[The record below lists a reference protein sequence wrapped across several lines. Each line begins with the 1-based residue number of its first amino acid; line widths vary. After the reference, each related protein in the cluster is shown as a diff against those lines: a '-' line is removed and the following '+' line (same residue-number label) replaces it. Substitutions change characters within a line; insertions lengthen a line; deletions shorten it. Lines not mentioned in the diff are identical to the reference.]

1 MKNLYLLFIAFVT
14 LTITN
19 AQTYQVTFEVNTEAI
34 VGLGGEVGPNGMY
47 LGGGIFGNA
56 TAHQMS
62 DADGDGTWSVTVPI
76 DAGTTGYYIFLNSPN
91 HGDDWGKKENLSND
105 CSDPNNYNDRPLPAI
120 TGDMTIQHCF
130 GTCDTGGVCTAPA
143 TPANAITS
151 YSASFDTDADVFVSA
166 DGASVAHDANG
177 YLVFSGVSAGPY
189 AHLRANVNP
198 MNLTS
203 GDRGISLRVKGQRA
217 SKVFLKL
224 QDGDNYANNWENEPT
239 ENNYT
244 DVGNWQTLTWDMSAW
259 DSSWKTYMSAIVF
272 FFDITAAADADPAND
287 TFWVDDFQFGEFA
300 TLSTSKISIS
310 DVSIYPNPAKDIL
323 NISAGEK
330 IDSATIFDLTGRIV
344 KISNP
349 YKEVFNFNISD
360 LSNGVYLV
368 KLNAGDKESTIKFIK
383 Q

>member
-34 VGLGGEVGPNGMY
+34 VGLGGEVGATGMY

-56 TAHQMS
+56 MAHAMS
-62 DADGDGTWSVTVPI
+62 DDDGDGTWSVTVPLA
-76 DAGTTGYYIFLNSPN
+76 AGTTGYFIFLNGPT
-91 HGDDWGKKENLSND
+91 HGDDWGKKETLSND
-105 CSDPNNYNDRPLPAI
+105 CSDPGNYNDRPLPAI

-130 GTCDTGGVCTAPA
+130 GTCDTGGVCTPPA

-151 YSASFDTDADVFVSA
+151 YSASFDTDADVFEAA

-177 YLVFSGVSAGPY
+177 YIVYSGASAQAY
-189 AHLRANVNP
+189 SHLRANVNP

-224 QDGDNYANNWENEPT
+224 QDGNNYANNWEYPAT
-239 ENNYT
+239 DNNYT
-244 DVGNWQTLTWDMSAW
+244 DVGNWQTLTWDISAW
-259 DSSWKTYMSAIVF
+259 DSSWKTYMSAVVF
-272 FFDITAAADADPAND
+272 FFDITASADADSAND

-344 KISNP
+344 KLSSPN
-349 YKEVFNFNISD
+349 KEVFNFNISD

-368 KLNAGDKESTIKFIK
+368 KLNAGDKESLIKIIK
-383 Q
+383 

>member
-76 DAGTTGYYIFLNSPN
+76 DAGTVGYYIFLNSPN
-91 HGDDWGKKENLSND
+91 DGNDWGKKENLSND

-151 YSASFDTDADVFVSA
+151 YSTSFDTNVDLFVSA
-166 DGASVAHDANG
+166 DGASLAHDANG
-177 YLVFSGVSAGPY
+177 YLVFSGANAGPY

-272 FFDITAAADADPAND
+272 FFDITDTADADPAND

-368 KLNAGDKESTIKFIK
+368 KLNAGDKESSIKFIK
-383 Q
+383 L

>member
-76 DAGTTGYYIFLNSPN
+76 DAGTVGYYIFLNSPN
-91 HGDDWGKKENLSND
+91 DGNDWGKKENLSND

-151 YSASFDTDADVFVSA
+151 YSTSFDTNVDLFVSA
-166 DGASVAHDANG
+166 DGASLAHDANG
-177 YLVFSGVSAGPY
+177 YLVFSGANAGPY

-259 DSSWKTYMSAIVF
+259 DSSWKTYMSAVVF

>member
-76 DAGTTGYYIFLNSPN
+76 DAGTNGYYIFLNSPN
-91 HGDDWGKKENLSND
+91 DGNDWGKKENLSND

-120 TGDMTIQHCF
+120 TGDMTIQNCF

-177 YLVFSGVSAGPY
+177 YLVYSGASAQAY
-189 AHLRANVNP
+189 SHLRANVDP

-224 QDGDNYANNWENEPT
+224 QDGDNYANNWENNPT

-259 DSSWKTYMSAIVF
+259 DSSWKTYMSAVVF